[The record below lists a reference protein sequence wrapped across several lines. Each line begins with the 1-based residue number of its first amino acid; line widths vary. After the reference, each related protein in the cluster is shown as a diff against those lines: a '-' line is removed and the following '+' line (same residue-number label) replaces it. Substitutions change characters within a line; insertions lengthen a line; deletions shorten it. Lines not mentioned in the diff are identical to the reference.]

1 MLDQHGYRP
10 NVGII
15 LTNPL
20 KQVFWGKRLG
30 QHSWQFPQGG
40 INRGESPR
48 EAMFRELWEELGLFE
63 NQVRIISRTEDWLR
77 YDVPDRWIR
86 RDLRGIYK
94 GQKQIWFLLEFLGKN
109 KDINLKATNH
119 PEFEAWKWND
129 YWVPLSQVIDFKRG
143 VYKETL
149 KELAPALFTD
159 KKHLFRLRDGKKRKA
174 RDTSAFTNNRLQ
186 EITYSLRPCCPDG
199 SALSVL
205 SSPTLPQLHR
215 CAVP

>member
-1 MLDQHGYRP
+1 M
-10 NVGII
+10 
-15 LTNPL
+15 
-20 KQVFWGKRLG
+20 G

-63 NQVRIISRTEDWLR
+63 NQVRIISRTKDWLR
-77 YDVPDRWIR
+77 YDVHGWIC

-143 VYKETL
+143 VYKEAL

-159 KKHLFRLRDGKKRKA
+159 KKHLVPPAGWEKAEGPGHFRLYK
-174 RDTSAFTNNRLQ
+174 
-186 EITYSLRPCCPDG
+186 
-199 SALSVL
+199 
-205 SSPTLPQLHR
+205 
-215 CAVP
+215 

>member
-1 MLDQHGYRP
+1 MG
-10 NVGII
+10 GAW
-15 LTNPL
+15 PL
-20 KQVFWGKRLG
+20 R
-30 QHSWQFPQGG
+30 
-40 INRGESPR
+40 
-48 EAMFRELWEELGLFE
+48 

-143 VYKETL
+143 VYKEAL

-159 KKHLFRLRDGKKRKA
+159 KKHLVPPAGWEKAEGPGHFRLYK
-174 RDTSAFTNNRLQ
+174 
-186 EITYSLRPCCPDG
+186 
-199 SALSVL
+199 
-205 SSPTLPQLHR
+205 
-215 CAVP
+215 

>member
-77 YDVPDRWIR
+77 YDGPGRWIPR
-86 RDLRGIYK
+86 ELRGIYK
-94 GQKQIWFLLEFLGKN
+94 GQKQIWFLLEVLGKN

-143 VYKETL
+143 VYKEAL

-159 KKHLFRLRDGKKRKA
+159 KKHLVPPAGWEKAEGPGHFRLYK
-174 RDTSAFTNNRLQ
+174 
-186 EITYSLRPCCPDG
+186 
-199 SALSVL
+199 
-205 SSPTLPQLHR
+205 
-215 CAVP
+215 

>member
-94 GQKQIWFLLEFLGKN
+94 GQKTSSAVFI
-109 KDINLKATNH
+109 
-119 PEFEAWKWND
+119 
-129 YWVPLSQVIDFKRG
+129 
-143 VYKETL
+143 
-149 KELAPALFTD
+149 
-159 KKHLFRLRDGKKRKA
+159 KKH
-174 RDTSAFTNNRLQ
+174 
-186 EITYSLRPCCPDG
+186 
-199 SALSVL
+199 
-205 SSPTLPQLHR
+205 
-215 CAVP
+215 

>member
-1 MLDQHGYRP
+1 M
-10 NVGII
+10 
-15 LTNPL
+15 
-20 KQVFWGKRLG
+20 G

-143 VYKETL
+143 VYKEAL

-159 KKHLFRLRDGKKRKA
+159 KKSPCSACRMGKRRRG
-174 RDTSAFTNNRLQ
+174 RDTSAFTNNRLY
-186 EITYSLRPCCPDG
+186 EITCSSRPCCPDE
-199 SALSVL
+199 STLSVL
-205 SSPTLPQLHR
+205 SSLALPQLHR

>member
-1 MLDQHGYRP
+1 
-10 NVGII
+10 
-15 LTNPL
+15 
-20 KQVFWGKRLG
+20 
-30 QHSWQFPQGG
+30 
-40 INRGESPR
+40 
-48 EAMFRELWEELGLFE
+48 MFRELWEELGLFE

-94 GQKQIWFLLEFLGKN
+94 RPKADLVSFRVSRVKN

-143 VYKETL
+143 VYKEAL

-159 KKHLFRLRDGKKRKA
+159 KKHLVPPAGWEKAEGPGHFRLYK
-174 RDTSAFTNNRLQ
+174 
-186 EITYSLRPCCPDG
+186 
-199 SALSVL
+199 
-205 SSPTLPQLHR
+205 
-215 CAVP
+215 

>member
-143 VYKETL
+143 VYKEAL
-149 KELAPALFTD
+149 KELAPALFRQETPCSAC
-159 KKHLFRLRDGKKRKA
+159 RMGKSGGA
-174 RDTSAFTNNRLQ
+174 
-186 EITYSLRPCCPDG
+186 G
-199 SALSVL
+199 
-205 SSPTLPQLHR
+205 TLPPLQIIVFTRSLVHHDHVVLMNQLSLF
-215 CAVP
+215 

>member
-143 VYKETL
+143 VYKEAL
-149 KELAPALFTD
+149 KELAPALF
-159 KKHLFRLRDGKKRKA
+159 RLQDGKKRRG
-174 RDTSAFTNNRLQ
+174 RDTSAFTNNRLY
-186 EITYSLRPCCPDG
+186 EITCSSRPCCPDE

-205 SSPTLPQLHR
+205 SSLALPQLHR

>member
-10 NVGII
+10 NVGDYFDQSSQ
-15 LTNPL
+15 N
-20 KQVFWGKRLG
+20 KFFGGKRLG

-94 GQKQIWFLLEFLGKN
+94 RP
-109 KDINLKATNH
+109 KA
-119 PEFEAWKWND
+119 D
-129 YWVPLSQVIDFKRG
+129 LVPLRVSR
-143 VYKETL
+143 
-149 KELAPALFTD
+149 
-159 KKHLFRLRDGKKRKA
+159 
-174 RDTSAFTNNRLQ
+174 
-186 EITYSLRPCCPDG
+186 
-199 SALSVL
+199 
-205 SSPTLPQLHR
+205 
-215 CAVP
+215 

>member
-129 YWVPLSQVIDFKRG
+129 YWVPLSQVSTSNAVFI
-143 VYKETL
+143 
-149 KELAPALFTD
+149 
-159 KKHLFRLRDGKKRKA
+159 KKR
-174 RDTSAFTNNRLQ
+174 
-186 EITYSLRPCCPDG
+186 
-199 SALSVL
+199 
-205 SSPTLPQLHR
+205 
-215 CAVP
+215 

>member
-20 KQVFWGKRLG
+20 KQVFGETFGSAFLAISSGRY
-30 QHSWQFPQGG
+30 QP
-40 INRGESPR
+40 RESPR

-109 KDINLKATNH
+109 KDINLKATSH

-143 VYKETL
+143 VYKEAL

-159 KKHLFRLRDGKKRKA
+159 KKHLVPPAGWEKAEGPGHFRLYK
-174 RDTSAFTNNRLQ
+174 
-186 EITYSLRPCCPDG
+186 
-199 SALSVL
+199 
-205 SSPTLPQLHR
+205 
-215 CAVP
+215 

>member
-40 INRGESPR
+40 INRRGIASR
-48 EAMFRELWEELGLFE
+48 SHVQRALGGAWSFFE
-63 NQVRIISRTEDWLR
+63 NQVRIISRTKDWLR

-143 VYKETL
+143 VYKEAL

-159 KKHLFRLRDGKKRKA
+159 KKHLVPPAGWEKAEGPGHFRLYK
-174 RDTSAFTNNRLQ
+174 
-186 EITYSLRPCCPDG
+186 
-199 SALSVL
+199 
-205 SSPTLPQLHR
+205 
-215 CAVP
+215 

>member
-86 RDLRGIYK
+86 RDLRGIY
-94 GQKQIWFLLEFLGKN
+94 QKQIWFLLEFLGKN

-129 YWVPLSQVIDFKRG
+129 Y
-143 VYKETL
+143 
-149 KELAPALFTD
+149 
-159 KKHLFRLRDGKKRKA
+159 
-174 RDTSAFTNNRLQ
+174 
-186 EITYSLRPCCPDG
+186 
-199 SALSVL
+199 
-205 SSPTLPQLHR
+205 
-215 CAVP
+215 

>member
-94 GQKQIWFLLEFLGKN
+94 GQKQIWFLL
-109 KDINLKATNH
+109 
-119 PEFEAWKWND
+119 
-129 YWVPLSQVIDFKRG
+129 DFKRG
-143 VYKETL
+143 VYKEAL

-159 KKHLFRLRDGKKRKA
+159 KKHLVPPAGWEKAEGPGHFRLYK
-174 RDTSAFTNNRLQ
+174 
-186 EITYSLRPCCPDG
+186 
-199 SALSVL
+199 
-205 SSPTLPQLHR
+205 
-215 CAVP
+215 

>member
-1 MLDQHGYRP
+1 M
-10 NVGII
+10 
-15 LTNPL
+15 
-20 KQVFWGKRLG
+20 G

-129 YWVPLSQVIDFKRG
+129 YWV
-143 VYKETL
+143 YKEAL

-159 KKHLFRLRDGKKRKA
+159 KKHLVPPAGWEKAEGPGHFRLYK
-174 RDTSAFTNNRLQ
+174 
-186 EITYSLRPCCPDG
+186 
-199 SALSVL
+199 
-205 SSPTLPQLHR
+205 
-215 CAVP
+215 

>member
-20 KQVFWGKRLG
+20 KQVLETFGSAFLAISAGRY
-30 QHSWQFPQGG
+30 QP
-40 INRGESPR
+40 RESPR

-143 VYKETL
+143 VYKEAL

-159 KKHLFRLRDGKKRKA
+159 KKHLVPPAGWEKAEGPGHFRLYK
-174 RDTSAFTNNRLQ
+174 
-186 EITYSLRPCCPDG
+186 
-199 SALSVL
+199 
-205 SSPTLPQLHR
+205 
-215 CAVP
+215 